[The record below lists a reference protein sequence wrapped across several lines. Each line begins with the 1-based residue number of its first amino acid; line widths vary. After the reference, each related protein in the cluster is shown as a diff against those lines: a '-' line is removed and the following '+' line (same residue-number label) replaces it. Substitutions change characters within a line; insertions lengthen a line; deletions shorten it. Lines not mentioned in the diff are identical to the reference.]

1 MTDVAAEWSTE
12 RIEKAFRDELAERF
26 RAHNEAYRKIE
37 EDELAAVLA
46 KHPEK
51 RGQPGYEVRD
61 SFAKEFLDYC
71 QIKVESNTVT
81 IVMPVG
87 FAFRTD
93 LIPLFDHTAMAW
105 SRPNIGAVIVDGVAR
120 PTIEITL
127 VATWTDEMD
136 AKWRADGHARKHV
149 DVELYEDDV
158 RWLLDFIDRHP
169 PGLRERLELAL
180 LPIP

>member
-1 MTDVAAEWSTE
+1 
-12 RIEKAFRDELAERF
+12 
-26 RAHNEAYRKIE
+26 
-37 EDELAAVLA
+37 
-46 KHPEK
+46 
-51 RGQPGYEVRD
+51 
-61 SFAKEFLDYC
+61 
-71 QIKVESNTVT
+71 VT

-158 RWLLDFIDRHP
+158 RWLLDFIDKHP